1 MIPPGVNTPSNDGP
15 VTANIGPEN
24 TGSAF
29 GLATHLGLANE
40 LAAVESMLTD
50 WISDCDDE
58 FEEVL
63 RFQFEPGSKYL
74 RALTLLSCDAA
85 MRGPTKATPTDD
97 VLLGAVVIEIA
108 HNVTLIIDDIVD
120 RSDTRRG
127 KPTVVKAFGEL
138 SAHMV
143 AGYMMSDLFRL
154 LRNEPFAQAQISTLF
169 KRLAVA
175 ENRQWRLRQR
185 PLGVT
190 DWRQLAREDTG
201 SMFEACA
208 NLATGSVRLGAFGN
222 ALGVLYHGCDDVADL
237 RGAAGLGGGGDEDI
251 RDGILTLPAALAL
264 TDPTF
269 AKRFAGAPKDRQ
281 TLRPALEAQLDN
293 AERLL
298 DELTVEARAEA
309 ETFAHVPERLYALVD
324 VVRRL
329 SR

>member
-1 MIPPGVNTPSNDGP
+1 MTDDAVNSPS
-15 VTANIGPEN
+15 A
-24 TGSAF
+24 
-29 GLATHLGLANE
+29 LASRLGLHQE
-40 LAAVESMLTD
+40 LAAVESMLAD
-50 WISDCDDE
+50 WIAGCDEE
-58 FEEVL
+58 FQDIL

-74 RALTLLSCDAA
+74 RALSLLSCDAA
-85 MRGPTKATPTDD
+85 MRTHPQATAGDD

-108 HNVTLIIDDIVD
+108 HNVTLIVDDILD
-120 RSDTRRG
+120 RSETRRG

-154 LRNEPFAQAQISTLF
+154 LRNEAFAQTQMSALF

-175 ENRQWRLRQR
+175 ENRQWRLRKQ

-208 NLATGSVRLGAFGN
+208 NLATGNTRLGAFGN

-237 RGAAGLGGGGDEDI
+237 RGADGLGGGGDEDI

-264 TDPTF
+264 TDPGF
-269 AKRFAGAPKDRQ
+269 AKRFAGAPEDRHS
-281 TLRPALEAQLDN
+281 LRPALEGQLNN
-293 AERLL
+293 AEQLL
-298 DELTVEARAEA
+298 DELAVEARAEA
-309 ETFAHVPERLYALVD
+309 QAFAHEPERLYELVA
-324 VVRRL
+324 VVRQL